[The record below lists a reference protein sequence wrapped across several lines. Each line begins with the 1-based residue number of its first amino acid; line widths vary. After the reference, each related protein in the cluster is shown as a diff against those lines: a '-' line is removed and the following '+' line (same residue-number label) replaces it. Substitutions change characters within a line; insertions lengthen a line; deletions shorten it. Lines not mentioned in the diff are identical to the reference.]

1 LATITSNTYGKTR
14 VRLTYVDRSRQPH
27 EVRELSVAI
36 LLKGEFTAA
45 YKEGDNS
52 QVLPTDTMKNTVY
65 VLARRLQ
72 WNSIEALAE
81 GIAKHFLERLP
92 HVSQVNVD
100 IEKTPWQQ
108 IAGHDT
114 AFTQTGNER
123 RTARLEATRTQL
135 IRYGGIQ
142 GLHILKTADSGF
154 ASFLKDEFTTL
165 PETHDRLFATA
176 LRAEWRYAPREILFN
191 DSHHEIRTVLLDS
204 FAQHKSLSV
213 QHTLCAMGEAILDS
227 VEAVDEIQLVMPN
240 KHCLLVDLARFGMDN
255 PNMVFTPTD
264 EPSGYIEATITRG

>member
-1 LATITSNTYGKTR
+1 MATITSNTYGKTR

-27 EVRELSVAI
+27 EVRELAVAI
-36 LLKGEFTAA
+36 LLEGEFAAA

-52 QVLPTDTMKNTVY
+52 DVLPTDTMKNTVY

-72 WNSIEALAE
+72 WNSVEALAE
-81 GIAKHFLERLP
+81 GIANHFLERLP
-92 HVSQVNVD
+92 HVSQVSVD
-100 IEKTPWQQ
+100 IEETPWQQ
-108 IAGHDT
+108 IAGQAT

-123 RTARLEATRTQL
+123 RTARLRATRSRL
-135 IRYGGIQ
+135 IRHGGIK

-154 ASFLKDEFTTL
+154 AGFLKDEFTTL

-176 LRAEWRYAPREILFN
+176 LEAEWQYAPREILFS
-191 DSHHEIRTVLLDS
+191 DSHRQIRTVLLDC
-204 FAQHKSLSV
+204 FARHKSLSV
-213 QHTLCAMGEAILDS
+213 QHTLYAMGEAVLNS
-227 VEAVDEIQLVMPN
+227 LENVDKIHLVMPN